1 MLSAILR
8 GMRRSSELLKAA
20 ADALENGE
28 DPFGGHFLGEHEVES
43 GECMG
48 LADKLAMGARL
59 IAWVQENP
67 KLAIAAAQGA
77 GIGLQSHAFM
87 EAMARLDLSGKG
99 R

>member
-1 MLSAILR
+1 
-8 GMRRSSELLKAA
+8 MRRSSELLEAA

-28 DPFGGHFLGEHEVES
+28 DPFGAHFLSEHDVES
-43 GECMG
+43 GECLD

-67 KLAIAAAQGA
+67 KLAVAAASGA
-77 GIGLQSHAFM
+77 GIGLQHHAFM
-87 EAMARLDLSGKG
+87 EAMAKLDLSRKG